1 MPGSKA
7 WNVTVMLFSDPHKRQ
22 GDTGVLLFC
31 RTVVLDTL
39 NSIGLQDPHRQL
51 QKELDSWDI
60 WNIEETDRK
69 KDLKKMCSQW
79 LDRYFPPSS
88 SLLLLLLCV
97 FVVVVVVVVVVVFWG
112 EGYQTLSLIAEQSL
126 SVV

>member
-1 MPGSKA
+1 M
-7 WNVTVMLFSDPHKRQ
+7 
-22 GDTGVLLFC
+22 
-31 RTVVLDTL
+31 LDTL

-79 LDRYFPPSS
+79 LDRYFPPSTS
-88 SLLLLLLCV
+88 LLLLLCV
-97 FVVVVVVVVVVVFWG
+97 CLLLLFLGGGLGGGVSNPFSNCSTVSVSCVEKRF
-112 EGYQTLSLIAEQSL
+112 TLEHI
-126 SVV
+126 

>member
-1 MPGSKA
+1 M
-7 WNVTVMLFSDPHKRQ
+7 
-22 GDTGVLLFC
+22 LLFC

-97 FVVVVVVVVVVVFWG
+97 CVCCCCFWGVGLG
-112 EGYQTLSLIAEQSL
+112 EGYQTLSLIAAQFL

>member
-1 MPGSKA
+1 
-7 WNVTVMLFSDPHKRQ
+7 MLDI
-22 GDTGVLLFC
+22 
-31 RTVVLDTL
+31 L

-79 LDRYFPPSS
+79 LDRYFDLVFLCFAKLVQIFPLTKC
-88 SLLLLLLCV
+88 SL
-97 FVVVVVVVVVVVFWG
+97 F
-112 EGYQTLSLIAEQSL
+112 QRAERRSIFFPTMHSEMCHKKVIWL
-126 SVV
+126 GFYLW

>member
-1 MPGSKA
+1 MLFSDPHKQQGS
-7 WNVTVMLFSDPHKRQ
+7 VTVMLFSDPHKRQ

-97 FVVVVVVVVVVVFWG
+97 FVVVIVFWG
-112 EGYQTLSLIAEQSL
+112 EGYQTLSLIAAQSL

>member
-1 MPGSKA
+1 M
-7 WNVTVMLFSDPHKRQ
+7 
-22 GDTGVLLFC
+22 
-31 RTVVLDTL
+31 LDTL

-88 SLLLLLLCV
+88 SRFLLLCV
-97 FVVVVVVVVVVVFWG
+97 FFVFLLLWFFLG
-112 EGYQTLSLIAEQSL
+112 GLGRRGIKPFL
-126 SVV
+126 